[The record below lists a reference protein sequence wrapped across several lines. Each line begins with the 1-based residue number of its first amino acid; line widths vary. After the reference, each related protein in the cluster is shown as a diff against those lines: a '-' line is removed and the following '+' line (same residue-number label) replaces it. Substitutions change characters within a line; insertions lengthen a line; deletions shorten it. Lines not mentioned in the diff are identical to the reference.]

1 MKIKSTLIIAEAGV
15 NHNGS
20 ISMAKELID
29 IASTAGADFVKFQ
42 TFKAKR
48 LVTRKAEKANYQK
61 NLTKENETQYEMLK
75 KLELTVSNHKKLIEY
90 CKKKNIGFLSTGFD
104 LESIQLLVN
113 LDIQLFKIPSGE
125 ITNLPLLRR
134 IGGIGK
140 PIILSTG
147 MSKLSE
153 VKDAIEILIK
163 AGSSL
168 ENITLLHCN
177 TEYPTPLNDVN
188 LNAMLSL
195 SNEFDV
201 KVGYSDHTLGI
212 EIPIAAVAMGASVIE
227 KHFTLDRKL
236 PGPDHLASLEP
247 NELKKMIVLIRNI
260 EKALGD
266 GIKKPSKSES
276 KNISLARRSIVAK
289 KKIRKGELL
298 TEENLTLK
306 RPGNGISP
314 MKWDEIINKR
324 ARYNFNMDDLIKL

>member
-163 AGSSL
+163 AGWS
-168 ENITLLHCN
+168 NIKIKA
-177 TEYPTPLNDVN
+177 Y
-188 LNAMLSL
+188 
-195 SNEFDV
+195 NE
-201 KVGYSDHTLGI
+201 KTKGY
-212 EIPIAAVAMGASVIE
+212 
-227 KHFTLDRKL
+227 
-236 PGPDHLASLEP
+236 
-247 NELKKMIVLIRNI
+247 
-260 EKALGD
+260 
-266 GIKKPSKSES
+266 
-276 KNISLARRSIVAK
+276 AK
-289 KKIRKGELL
+289 I
-298 TEENLTLK
+298 LK
-306 RPGNGISP
+306 RKDP
-314 MKWDEIINKR
+314 
-324 ARYNFNMDDLIKL
+324 